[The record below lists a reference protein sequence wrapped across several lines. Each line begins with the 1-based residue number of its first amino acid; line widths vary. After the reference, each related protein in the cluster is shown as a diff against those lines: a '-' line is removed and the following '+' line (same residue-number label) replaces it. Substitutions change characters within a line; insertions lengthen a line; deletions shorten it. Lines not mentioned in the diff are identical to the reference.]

1 MARFMVVTFLLLGW
15 GFFELSG
22 GTDFEPPEL
31 EAKPLNALLEEVA
44 DEERSLVARAKAA
57 PATTVILGEPEAPAA
72 AEPITLASFGDTQSS
87 LVTLLSDAAVS
98 RQPTPEEVVVA
109 PVDLRSVSG
118 SRVNMRNGPGT
129 QYQVLAQ
136 LVRGDEAE
144 VLQDPGAGWVKI
156 RVAKTGRVGWMAA
169 SLLRPVN

>member
-22 GTDFEPPEL
+22 GTDFEPPDL

-44 DEERSLVARAKAA
+44 DEERNLVARAKAA
-57 PATTVILGEPEAPAA
+57 PATAVILGEPEAPAA
-72 AEPITLASFGDTQSS
+72 AEPITLASFGDTQRS
-87 LVTLLSDAAVS
+87 LVTLLGDTAVS
-98 RQPTPEEVVVA
+98 QQPAPEEVLA

-136 LVRGDEAE
+136 LARGDEAE

-156 RVAKTGRVGWMAA
+156 RVAETGRVGWMAA